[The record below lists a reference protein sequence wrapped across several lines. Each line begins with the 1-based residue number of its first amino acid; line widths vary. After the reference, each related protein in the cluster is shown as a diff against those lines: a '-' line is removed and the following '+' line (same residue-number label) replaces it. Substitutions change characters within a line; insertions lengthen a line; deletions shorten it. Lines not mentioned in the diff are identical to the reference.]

1 MLKKSF
7 WTNLIIIL
15 LIVLVS
21 AGCVQKKAPATDE
34 NAVTFTDA
42 LGRTV
47 SIPKNPERVACLIG
61 SFAEIWQLAGGTV
74 CASADDAWDDFEL
87 DMKDA
92 VNLGKTKEP
101 NTELLIAS
109 NPDLVLASAA
119 TAADVEM
126 KSTLEAA
133 GINVAYFD
141 IECFDDYLKMLDI
154 CTSVTGR
161 RDLYEKNGLEIKRQI
176 DKTKADFASTS
187 IPEEKKTVLFLR
199 ASSGYIRAKNS
210 EGSILGEMLKE
221 LGCVNIADS
230 DSSLLENLS
239 IESIIKQNPYRIFIV
254 QVGDDEKAVRKNIT
268 EMMEENPAWYTL
280 SAVKENRLHYMD
292 KRLFNLKPNARWNES
307 YEILCG
313 ILQK

>member
-1 MLKKSF
+1 M
-7 WTNLIIIL
+7 
-15 LIVLVS
+15 
-21 AGCVQKKAPATDE
+21 
-34 NAVTFTDA
+34 
-42 LGRTV
+42 
-47 SIPKNPERVACLIG
+47 
-61 SFAEIWQLAGGTV
+61 
-74 CASADDAWDDFEL
+74 
-87 DMKDA
+87 
-92 VNLGKTKEP
+92 
-101 NTELLIAS
+101 
-109 NPDLVLASAA
+109 
-119 TAADVEM
+119 
-126 KSTLEAA
+126 
-133 GINVAYFD
+133 
-141 IECFDDYLKMLDI
+141 
-154 CTSVTGR
+154 
-161 RDLYEKNGLEIKRQI
+161 
-176 DKTKADFASTS
+176 
-187 IPEEKKTVLFLR
+187 FLR